1 MISECM
7 KGGQPMKAKQFLNRI
22 KKLDALIQNKLI
34 EAEQWKAV
42 ALGTTAN
49 AEGERVQSS
58 GDKQKMA
65 DSINQYIDI
74 QREIIRSIDD
84 LVAAKYEVIGLI
96 EQLPTQEY
104 DLLHK
109 VYVQGLSFQETAE
122 KMNRSYSWV
131 AAVHG
136 RALLNVQRI
145 MDGRERK

>member
-1 MISECM
+1 MIEV
-7 KGGQPMKAKQFLNRI
+7 
-22 KKLDALIQNKLI
+22 
-34 EAEQWKAV
+34 EQWKAV

-49 AEGERVQSS
+49 MDGDRVQSS
-58 GDKQKMA
+58 GSKQQMSEA
-65 DSINQYIDI
+65 INKYIDI
-74 QREIIRSIDD
+74 QREINNSIDD
-84 LVAAKYEVIGLI
+84 LLATKYDVISVI